1 MNAKHCDQLNN
12 AFASFF
18 MYSTVQ
24 YYNNM
29 HCNQIMPGIY
39 QLTSKIAFGQFSK
52 HPIIRKE
59 KEQIK
64 QRPVKNLNFMQETN
78 CYTLPSP
85 KAPLGTNP
93 VISLP

>member
-18 MYSTVQ
+18 MYSRVQ

-39 QLTSKIAFGQFSK
+39 QLTSKIAFGQFST
-52 HPIIRKE
+52 HPIIGKE

-64 QRPVKNLNFMQETN
+64 QKPVKL
-78 CYTLPSP
+78 
-85 KAPLGTNP
+85 
-93 VISLP
+93 